1 MIQELEKIEMDQQFK
16 QDKKTLSD
24 LFVCDFVEQDLNL
37 YDTKQIEILT
47 AFIRYYQKMKEID
60 KILLSNTIDP
70 ESFEFHSNQLRLH
83 TKVHKKLV
91 SIKLFLICN
100 K

>member
-1 MIQELEKIEMDQQFK
+1 MIQELKKIEMDQQFK

-70 ESFEFHSNQLRLH
+70 ESFEF
-83 TKVHKKLV
+83 T
-91 SIKLFLICN
+91 
-100 K
+100 

>member
-1 MIQELEKIEMDQQFK
+1 MIQKLKKYELDEQLK
-16 QDKKTLSD
+16 QDQETISD
-24 LFVCDFVEQDLNL
+24 IFVCDFVEQDLNL

-60 KILLSNTIDP
+60 EILLENTNDL
-70 ESFEFHSNQLRLH
+70 ESFKFH
-83 TKVHKKLV
+83 TKQLKLHSQVHKKLV

-100 K
+100 E

>member
-1 MIQELEKIEMDQQFK
+1 MIQELKKIEMDQQFK

-47 AFIRYYQKMKEID
+47 AFYQ
-60 KILLSNTIDP
+60 ILPKNERD
-70 ESFEFHSNQLRLH
+70 R
-83 TKVHKKLV
+83 
-91 SIKLFLICN
+91 
-100 K
+100 